1 MSTAIDVANYVKP
14 EIVPV
19 YKYTAEID
27 ITPKGPT
34 RTWANL
40 CAGFNNISEAMNETI
55 QQYFFLCGSGH
66 AVNYVTGM
74 APSMTMAGVRVIGD
88 AAQDYIFN
96 QKYTLMSSR
105 DTHFRI
111 TRTAE
116 NGDKHIIS
124 ANVTFANLSDISGGT
139 TDGSAISLEM
149 RFNGAPF
156 LGDAWENAA
165 TSYVVQQSLLNVI
178 STFDESS
185 VLAESPFVATLTP
198 AEGYVIAGV
207 VVSMGGVD
215 ITATAYNAET
225 GVVSIASVT
234 GTVVITASGSVVTA
248 YSVTQTLT
256 DVTSSFTGNTTAAG
270 EAFNATL
277 TAASGHTIGTVSV
290 TMGGVDITETAYTA
304 GTGAVAIASVT
315 GNIVITATATLN
327 TYTVTQTLTHVTSS
341 FDGETVN
348 YGSALTAELT
358 ADDTYTI
365 DSVSVTM
372 GGVDITSTAYDSDT
386 GTVSIASVT
395 GNVVITASATQ

>member
-27 ITPKGPT
+27 ITPKGAA
-34 RTWANL
+34 RTWAPL

-88 AAQDYIFN
+88 AAQDFMFN
-96 QKYTLMSSR
+96 SKYTLMSSR

-124 ANVTFANLSDISGGT
+124 ANVTFVNMSDISGGT
-139 TDGSAISLEM
+139 TDGSAISVEM

-156 LGDAWENAA
+156 LGDAWADAPTN
-165 TSYVVQQSLLNVI
+165 YVVTQSLLNVI
-178 STFDESS
+178 STYAGHSIVSGQAFE
-185 VLAESPFVATLTP
+185 ATLSADT
-198 AEGYVIAGV
+198 GYTLASV

-215 ITATAYNAET
+215 ITSTAWNSGT
-225 GVVSIASVT
+225 SKVSIASAS
-234 GTVVITASGSVVTA
+234 GNIVIVATASINT
-248 YSVTQTLT
+248 YSVTQTL
-256 DVTSSFTGNTTAAG
+256 SHCTT
-270 EAFNATL
+270 
-277 TAASGHTIGTVSV
+277 
-290 TMGGVDITETAYTA
+290 DITET
-304 GTGAVAIASVT
+304 
-315 GNIVITATATLN
+315 
-327 TYTVTQTLTHVTSS
+327 
-341 FDGETVN
+341 EVN
-348 YGSALTAELT
+348 YGDSISGTVT

-365 DSVSVTM
+365 SSVSVTM
-372 GGVDITSTAYDSDT
+372 GGTDITSTAYSSVDDSITID
-386 GTVSIASVT
+386 SVT
-395 GNVVITASATQ
+395 GNVVITATAAT